1 MLCCHFP
8 TQDATITAATAAP
21 INVQCSCRS
30 IHCDAA
36 TINQKVQCLPQV
48 GIAVGMTVGGIM
60 AEVGIVVGMAVG
72 IMREFVYL
80 ILHGLKS
87 CNIE

>member
-1 MLCCHFP
+1 
-8 TQDATITAATAAP
+8 
-21 INVQCSCRS
+21 
-30 IHCDAA
+30 
-36 TINQKVQCLPQV
+36 
-48 GIAVGMTVGGIM
+48 M